1 MSPGLA
7 PGPENPHGDGLPPMK
22 KRIAFVG
29 TGGRALSFIEP
40 VVTTYRATNELVGL
54 CDLSPARM
62 AYYNGLLAGELG
74 YHAVPAYPADRFDE
88 MLRKEKPDTVFVCT
102 KDSTHHDYI
111 VRALEAGCDVI
122 TEKPMTTDAAKC
134 RAILDAQRATGRR
147 VRVAFNYRWAPFR
160 TKVKELIANGAIGR
174 IRSVNLEYLLD
185 TNHGADYF
193 RRWHAQAAES
203 GTLLVHKSTHHF
215 DLVNWWLDAIP
226 AQVFA
231 YGDLV
236 FYGKKNA
243 EARGDGAL
251 TKYPRYT
258 GEPAAKGDP
267 FRLDLDESASFRGL
281 YRAAEADSG
290 YLRDRNVFRDGIDIH
305 DQMSLNVRYR
315 TGEVL
320 TYSLVCY
327 SPREGMRVTFNG
339 DRGRIEYHEFIGS
352 HMNRAVREKDFKI
365 EEKPG
370 SEAEGEWIKV
380 YPHFQTGY
388 TVPMP
393 PVAGAHGGADE
404 ILNRSFYA
412 PDAPATDQWGRFAGH
427 EQGAASILVGIAGVE
442 SIKRNQPVNLTDLV
456 PLRPEARHLSELV

>member
-1 MSPGLA
+1 MPQFR
-7 PGPENPHGDGLPPMK
+7 ELPPMK

-40 VVTTYRATNELVGL
+40 VATTYRAANEIVAL

-62 AYYNGLLAGELG
+62 AYYNRLLAGELG

-88 MLRKEKPDTVFVCT
+88 MLRTEKPDTVFVCT

-111 VRALEAGCDVI
+111 VRALQAGCDVI

-134 RAILDAQRATGRR
+134 RAILDAQRASGRQ

-160 TKVKELIANGAIGR
+160 TKVKELIANGTIGR
-174 IRSVNLEYLLD
+174 VRSVNLEYLLD

-193 RRWHAQAAES
+193 RRWHASAAES

-215 DLVNWWLDAIP
+215 DLVNWWIDAIP

-236 FYGKKNA
+236 FYGRQNA

-258 GEPAAKGDP
+258 GEPAAKNDP
-267 FRLDLDESASFRGL
+267 FRLDLDESESFRGL
-281 YRAAEADSG
+281 YRAGEADSG
-290 YLRDRNVFRDGIDIH
+290 YIRDRNVFRDGIDIH
-305 DQMSLNVRYR
+305 DQVSLNVRYR
-315 TGEVL
+315 TGELL

-327 SPREGMRVTFNG
+327 SPREGVRVTFNG
-339 DRGRIEYHEFIGS
+339 DRGRIEYQEFIGS
-352 HMNRAVREKDFKI
+352 HMNRAVRPKDFRI
-365 EEKPG
+365 EERPG

-388 TVPMP
+388 LVPMP
-393 PVAGAHGGADE
+393 PAIGAHGGADD
-404 ILNRSFYA
+404 ILNHSFYA
-412 PDAPATDQWGRFAGH
+412 PDAPATDPWGRFAGH

-442 SIKRNQPVNLTDLV
+442 SIKRNQPVNLNDLV
-456 PLRPEARHLSELV
+456 PLRPEAKRLSELV